1 MSDVGENMDVVKQ
14 IKSAMNSGGLLFGQN
29 QAKGACQ
36 KGDAKLIILAAN
48 CPEEYVSSIKSE
60 YPDMLVYRT
69 NMVNRELGAA
79 CGKPF
84 SVSTIAV
91 IDAGKS
97 TLMSLKSNV

>member
-1 MSDVGENMDVVKQ
+1 MDVVRQ
-14 IKSAMNSGGLLFGQN
+14 IKNAMGSGGLLFGQN
-29 QAKGACQ
+29 QAKGACES
-36 KGDAKLIILAAN
+36 GSAKVVIFAAN
-48 CPEEYVSSIKSE
+48 CPEEYVNTIASN
-60 YPDMLVYRT
+60 YPDVITYRT

-97 TLMSLKSNV
+97 NLMSLKSNV